1 MHRKRL
7 LPLAAEAHHHHGD
20 STTTPKL
27 QLDAGQKRATDAALR
42 QSMGN
47 INQAMATALP
57 LIHTGRFSQ
66 ADHAALATTINQKIA
81 YAIEHRKLEAKA
93 DAMLHLVIA
102 ELIKHVLRSAVQ
114 SRRAHRAPTSRKLTH
129 R

>member
-57 LIHTGRFSQ
+57 LIYKG
-66 ADHAALATTINQKIA
+66 
-81 YAIEHRKLEAKA
+81 
-93 DAMLHLVIA
+93 
-102 ELIKHVLRSAVQ
+102 
-114 SRRAHRAPTSRKLTH
+114 
-129 R
+129 